1 MIAAAKSS
9 TSSKAAKPSFTASVM
24 PWSRTHRPPVPPEPG
39 DVVLELKDVSVTI
52 DDREILDGIS
62 LDIRAGELLSVVGPN
77 GAGKSTMLNAI
88 TGDVPVTGG
97 AITLFG
103 EPIAAWDA
111 TELAMRRSVLMQNV
125 DVTFPFTVDEIV
137 RMGRSPWEGTPQ
149 EMDDDMIVDS
159 AMGMTDVAPLAPR
172 VYTSLSGGE
181 RGRAAFSRVLA
192 QAAPVMLLDEPTAT
206 MDVRHQEL
214 LMRLGRDY
222 AEAGCAVVVIVH
234 ALDAAA
240 AWSDRVA
247 LLERGRLRALGA
259 PEEVFTAQRLS
270 DVYQCPIEV
279 TRLADGGVTITPKRP
294 AIRRHVY
301 GRRAFPLEGRAN
313 LPQFDHVDD
322 YVGGHAGGHVNGH
335 AGVDAERRSGGT
347 R

>member
-1 MIAAAKSS
+1 MG
-9 TSSKAAKPSFTASVM
+9 VLD
-24 PWSRTHRPPVPPEPG
+24 RTHRPPVPPRPG
-39 DVVLELKDVSVTI
+39 DTVLELNGVDVEI
-52 DDREILDGIS
+52 DGRRILDGID
-62 LDIRAGELLSVVGPN
+62 LDIRAGELLSIAGPN

-88 TGDVPVTGG
+88 TGDVPVTSGS
-97 AITLFG
+97 ISLFG

-125 DVTFPFTVDEIV
+125 DVTFPFSVDDIV
-137 RMGRSPWEGTPQ
+137 RMGRSPWEGTPD
-149 EMDDDMIVDS
+149 ESDDDMIVAS
-159 AMGMTDVAPLAPR
+159 AMAMTESTSLAER

-192 QAAPVMLLDEPTAT
+192 QAAPILLLDEPTAA
-206 MDVRHQEL
+206 MDVKHQEM

-247 LLERGRLRALGA
+247 LLERGRIAALGA
-259 PEEVFTAQRLS
+259 PEEVFTSARLS
-270 DVYQCPIEV
+270 AVYQCPIEV
-279 TRLADGGVTITPKRP
+279 LRRDDGSLVIAPERP
-294 AIRRHVY
+294 AVRRHVY

-313 LPQFDHVDD
+313 LPQFDHV
-322 YVGGHAGGHVNGH
+322 
-335 AGVDAERRSGGT
+335 SGQGKET